1 MNFKKGQNNLGKL
14 SLESH
19 FTWQVF
25 LELTMKTEKIKIR
38 DAVHLKYVY
47 GRQQILY
54 WALTITIHI
63 HLRSSPCHI
72 TRPEQMSDNTYLA
85 L

>member
-1 MNFKKGQNNLGKL
+1 
-14 SLESH
+14 
-19 FTWQVF
+19 
-25 LELTMKTEKIKIR
+25 MKTEKIKIR

-63 HLRSSPCHI
+63 HLRKSPCHI
-72 TRPEQMSDNTYLA
+72 TRPEQMSDNIYLA
-85 L
+85 